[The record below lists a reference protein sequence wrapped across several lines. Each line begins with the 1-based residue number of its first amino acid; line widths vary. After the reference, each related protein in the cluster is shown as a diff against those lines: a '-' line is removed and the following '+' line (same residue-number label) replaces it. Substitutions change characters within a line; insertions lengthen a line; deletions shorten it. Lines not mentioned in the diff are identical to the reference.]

1 MKHKTILALT
11 LCILLTAFALGCT
24 NLVRFTTPSDS
35 GEEAPSSD
43 RLVGVLITDE
53 YLDLFDT
60 EGYISDHFRELD
72 SGKEIAEAESSRYQG
87 RLYAVLHNRGTSSV
101 TDTSGKEPS
110 VVASAMK
117 IYLYFADDLT
127 VDS

>member
-1 MKHKTILALT
+1 MKHKTLLALT
-11 LCILLTAFALGCT
+11 LCILPAAFALGCT

-43 RLVGVLITDE
+43 RLVGVLISEE
-53 YLDLFDT
+53 YPDLFDT

-72 SGKEIAEAESSRYQG
+72 SGKEIAEAESSRNQG
-87 RLYAVLHNRGTSSV
+87 RLYAALHNRGTSSV
-101 TDTSGKEPS
+101 TATSGKEPS
-110 VVASAMK
+110 GVASAMK
-117 IYLYFADDLT
+117 INLYFADELT

>member
-60 EGYISDHFRELD
+60 EGYISDHFRELA

-101 TDTSGKEPS
+101 TDTSGKGPS